1 LIQNFRLYQAP
12 DTIQCQK
19 AMVSKAY
26 EKTNKH
32 ICRQEIFF
40 LPNLKICFNR
50 IHMSGGKTLLSMPTL
65 LLSLAAALILLSPI
79 NSILPF
85 FLQVDATSLMNGT
98 EGGFSFE
105 NATEYELIN
114 EWGSE
119 GDDDGQFVRPHD
131 LDFSP
136 TEDKLYIVDRDN
148 NRIQVFDKNGTFLFK
163 WGEEGEDDG
172 EFTLPYGLDVD
183 KEGNVWVA
191 DRGNSRIQKF
201 DAEGNFLFA
210 FGSEG
215 EGESEFRQLR
225 HVGVDDQLRY
235 LYGVDSDNH
244 RIQKFDINGS
254 YVEAFGTLGNASGQF
269 NVPVTLVIDSEGD
282 LFVNE
287 RGNERVQK
295 LDSQGNPILMWGSKG
310 PNQSQFCHSEHLAT
324 DKYDNV
330 YVADPQSDAGCSLEA
345 SIKKFDNNGKFITSW
360 RVLPAGDSEA
370 DPEHLAVDS
379 DGTVYLSERGNHRIQ
394 VYRPVR

>member
-1 LIQNFRLYQAP
+1 MIRRTNIYNEPKFFIMINLKFSFNRNHLYSSKIFQFTPFA
-12 DTIQCQK
+12 TIIL
-19 AMVSKAY
+19 SYSFDYTFAY
-26 EKTNKH
+26 EL
-32 ICRQEIFF
+32 ESSSFF
-40 LPNLKICFNR
+40 
-50 IHMSGGKTLLSMPTL
+50 S
-65 LLSLAAALILLSPI
+65 
-79 NSILPF
+79 
-85 FLQVDATSLMNGT
+85 VDASQSVNST
-98 EGGFSFE
+98 EEGSSFA

-119 GDDDGQFVRPHD
+119 GDNDGQFVRPHD

-163 WGEEGEDDG
+163 WGEEGEGDG

-191 DRGNSRIQKF
+191 DRGNNRIQKF
-201 DAEGNFLFA
+201 DAEGNFLLA

-225 HVGVDDQLRY
+225 HVAVDDQLQY
-235 LYGVDSDNH
+235 VYAVDSDNH

-254 YVEAFGTLGNASGQF
+254 FVEAFGNLGNASGDF
-269 NVPVTLVIDSEGD
+269 NVPVTIVIDSKGD

-295 LDSQGNPILMWGSKG
+295 LDSQGSPILMWGSKG

-324 DKYDNV
+324 DKYDNI
-330 YVADPQSDAGCSLEA
+330 YVADPQSDPGCSLEA

-360 RVLPAGDSEA
+360 RVLPAGDREA

-379 DGTVYLSERGNHRIQ
+379 AGNVYLSERGNHRIQ
-394 VYRPVR
+394 VYRPVQ

>member
-1 LIQNFRLYQAP
+1 LIIP
-12 DTIQCQK
+12 
-19 AMVSKAY
+19 
-26 EKTNKH
+26 
-32 ICRQEIFF
+32 
-40 LPNLKICFNR
+40 
-50 IHMSGGKTLLSMPTL
+50 LL
-65 LLSLAAALILLSPI
+65 I
-79 NSILPF
+79 NSNPILF
-85 FLQVDATSLMNGT
+85 FSVDASPLENST
-98 EGGFSFE
+98 EEGSSFK
-105 NATEYELIN
+105 NATEYELVN

-163 WGEEGEDDG
+163 WGEEGEGDG
-172 EFTLPYGLDVD
+172 EFALPYGLDVD

-191 DRGNSRIQKF
+191 DRGNNRIQKF
-201 DAEGNFLFA
+201 DPEGNFLLA

-215 EGESEFRQLR
+215 EGQGEFRQLR
-225 HVGVDDQLRY
+225 HVGVDDQLQY
-235 LYGVDSDNH
+235 LYAVDSENH

-254 YVEAFGTLGNASGQF
+254 FVQAFGKLGNASGEF
-269 NVPVTLVIDSEGD
+269 NVPVTIVIDSKGD

-295 LDSQGNPILMWGSKG
+295 LNSQGSPILMWGSKG
-310 PNQSQFCHSEHLAT
+310 SNQSQFCHSEHLAA
-324 DKYDNV
+324 DKYDNI
-330 YVADPQSDAGCSLEA
+330 YVADPQSDPGCSLEA
-345 SIKKFDNNGKFITSW
+345 SIKKFDNNGKFITLW

-379 DGTVYLSERGNHRIQ
+379 AGNVYLSERGNHRIQ
-394 VYRPVR
+394 VYRPVQ